1 MEYIELRHFRCFEQI
16 RIDLTPGLN
25 LIVGDNASGKTSL
38 LRGVKYALSAFFSGF
53 GDTNTVWQSPTSEDF
68 RKILNNGWEQPSCP
82 IEIEF
87 GLSAPGVK
95 GNRLIVR
102 KNSPKNSRNLVSGIL
117 PLRDYGRMLL
127 HSMYDSSGNRKEPL
141 PLFDSISTIYT
152 HTGKKIPV
160 KRFLSLSPKPTL
172 GYLGALTGGGFGI
185 HWWRRIKVLAETR
198 ERQWELEG
206 ITSAVQNALGP
217 QGCDIISD
225 IQPVISLNDI
235 FIKYTDGERATY
247 ELLPDGYLRLL
258 DIVINIAF
266 RALMLNGEIYG
277 AEAPHMTQGVVVI
290 DELDLHLHPSLQA
303 TVVQGLRNAFP
314 RIQFIASTHA
324 PMVMSGVN
332 NDERDQVIWLRD
344 NRCSISA
351 SRIPTY
357 GRDVNSILNL
367 LELRS
372 RDRETDDELVR
383 LFDLIDEGNNDEA
396 HRLLAQLEQRFGQR
410 LPDLTEARTLLQ
422 LNSL

>member
-1 MEYIELRHFRCFEQI
+1 MC
-16 RIDLTPGLN
+16 
-25 LIVGDNASGKTSL
+25 
-38 LRGVKYALSAFFSGF
+38 
-53 GDTNTVWQSPTSEDF
+53 
-68 RKILNNGWEQPSCP
+68 
-82 IEIEF
+82 
-87 GLSAPGVK
+87 
-95 GNRLIVR
+95 
-102 KNSPKNSRNLVSGIL
+102 
-117 PLRDYGRMLL
+117 
-127 HSMYDSSGNRKEPL
+127 
-141 PLFDSISTIYT
+141 
-152 HTGKKIPV
+152 
-160 KRFLSLSPKPTL
+160 
-172 GYLGALTGGGFGI
+172 
-185 HWWRRIKVLAETR
+185 
-198 ERQWELEG
+198 
-206 ITSAVQNALGP
+206 AVQNALGP

-277 AEAPHMTQGVVVI
+277 TEAPHMTQGVVVI

-344 NRCSISA
+344 NRGSISA

-383 LFDLIDEGNNDEA
+383 LFDLIDEGNNEEA